1 MTPSLHTSFPPGH
14 FPGDPLD
21 KSLIQQRCWRHSSRE
36 AVARCPECAR
46 FFCRECVVEHLG
58 RMICSDCMARKTAE
72 AASGRFSTVRWSVL
86 AAGGFLLAWAIFYY
100 LGVMLARVPSDFF
113 E

>member
-1 MTPSLHTSFPPGH
+1 MTPASLHADFPPGN
-14 FPGDPLD
+14 PLD
-21 KSLIQQRCWRHSSRE
+21 NSLIQQRCWRHSSRE

-46 FFCRECVVEHLG
+46 FFCRECVVEHVG
-58 RMICSDCMARKTAE
+58 RMICSDCMARKATA
-72 AASGRFSTVRWSVL
+72 AAAGRFSTARWSFF
-86 AAGGFLLAWAIFYY
+86 AAGGFLLAWVIFYY